1 MHIRSVLTAALFCLS
16 TVAAAHS
23 ELPHEQWCTDGVPT
37 EVGSFELAPS
47 GLVRDREDG
56 RDQCPTGNRMA
67 KDCGQFMDDYED
79 VGDRAKSMCAGLS
92 GRGRGT
98 GDMGST
104 IPVVRWPATYLDPAH
119 HRLYRSEHGLR
130 GICVRCE
137 ARRLPAGPEPKR

>member
-1 MHIRSVLTAALFCLS
+1 MYIRSVLTAALFCLS
-16 TVAAAHS
+16 AAAAAHS

-37 EVGSFELAPS
+37 EVGSFELAPA

-56 RDQCPTGNRMA
+56 RDQCPASSTAA

-79 VGDRAKSMCAGLS
+79 VGERAKSMCTGLHGRRPAS
-92 GRGRGT
+92 G
-98 GDMGST
+98 DIGST
-104 IPVVRWPATYLDPAH
+104 IAVARWPATFLDPAH

-137 ARRLPAGPEPKR
+137 ARRLPREIEPER